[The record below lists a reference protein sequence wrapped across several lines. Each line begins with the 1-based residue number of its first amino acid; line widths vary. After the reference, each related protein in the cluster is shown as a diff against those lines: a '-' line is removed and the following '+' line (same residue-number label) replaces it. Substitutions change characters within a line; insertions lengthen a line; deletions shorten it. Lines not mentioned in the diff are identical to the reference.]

1 MFSIHWKL
9 CKEHTMG
16 GRRGK
21 HIQCPNKWLLSR
33 NPSSESGCDSGAQAG
48 VHTAA
53 VIDLLIERTR
63 EDSLQMVRLLPHP
76 ATRRRNNIFGNIFR
90 PTFLVGL
97 QLGHM
102 QQFPWSAAAQCA
114 IR

>member
-53 VIDLLIERTR
+53 VIDLLIERAF
-63 EDSLQMVRLLPHP
+63 P
-76 ATRRRNNIFGNIFR
+76 ANGQVTPCNSQRKGGGNKN
-90 PTFLVGL
+90 
-97 QLGHM
+97 
-102 QQFPWSAAAQCA
+102 
-114 IR
+114 